1 MANCFSLTGL
11 SDEIAT
17 LGAELALAF
26 ALLPRSAILEPVD
39 RVVSIEPDTP
49 LPLQLLAEQAVLQRE
64 ILLVQEAVRRGP
76 DLAAVRLPVAW
87 LSVDHAERRLVVVSK
102 IISAF

>member
-1 MANCFSLTGL
+1 MTGL

-39 RVVSIEPDTP
+39 RVVSIEPDTL
-49 LPLQLLAEQAVLQRE
+49 LPLQLLAEHQQAVLQRE

-87 LSVDHAERRLVVVSK
+87 LSADHAERRLVVVSK